1 MKFCVPSKTFYN
13 YASAV
18 NKVINSKNALTVLN
32 NFLMTLEGD
41 TVTLTGSDVEN
52 QLTARIPVTDAQGSG
67 SVCVDARRMV
77 ELLKEIPDQ
86 GLTVEVDSNYKVRI
100 SYSNGGCEFVA
111 IDGIEFPAAKRDEE
125 DTAEPVSFTCPSK
138 VLSRG
143 IENTLFA
150 ATTDDYRPVMMGVFF
165 DIKPDGI
172 TFVATDTRKLVKY
185 TDNNCQPNV
194 TATCVVPPKPANILR
209 SVFAGEEDVKL
220 TLTRKS
226 ATIENGSFVFNCR
239 FLQGNFPDYN
249 RVIPRNN
256 TLVLTV
262 DRLAMLNAVRR
273 VGLFVSLEYGL
284 EKFKITPDNLEINSE
299 DNNLLTAARESLPCS
314 FTGEQLVIG
323 FGAPYLLEMLNTLK
337 TTDITI
343 SLSDPGRPGLFR
355 PTEDEPNTELVMLL
369 MPMTVGEY

>member
-194 TATCVVPPKPANILR
+194 TARQHSPQR
-209 SVFAGEEDVKL
+209 
-220 TLTRKS
+220 
-226 ATIENGSFVFNCR
+226 
-239 FLQGNFPDYN
+239 
-249 RVIPRNN
+249 
-256 TLVLTV
+256 
-262 DRLAMLNAVRR
+262 VRR
-273 VGLFVSLEYGL
+273 RGGCEADTDSQERHH
-284 EKFKITPDNLEINSE
+284 
-299 DNNLLTAARESLPCS
+299 RERIVCVQLP
-314 FTGEQLVIG
+314 FPAGQL
-323 FGAPYLLEMLNTLK
+323 
-337 TTDITI
+337 
-343 SLSDPGRPGLFR
+343 PGLQPR
-355 PTEDEPNTELVMLL
+355 DSPQQHAGADR
-369 MPMTVGEY
+369 